1 MNIKERKR
9 LIGLLIGVY
18 REELFSFDSEKFNK
32 SNFCMNVCCVNTLK
46 KLEQGYICRNSIY
59 PEILQ
64 KFNLKFGFFKKV
76 DDAVEL
82 SLTSLYEAIEFYDID
97 AIMTISYKILRLLNR
112 LKNYVYYSEIHELI
126 TDVKNH
132 YLKNE
137 FITEH
142 KAKHYEKMLEIF
154 PSVYSDLY
162 KILIIERAALYATEN
177 CEAYTNSI
185 KKYNLIK
192 SDKPYMKLLIVKYF
206 SITNKFDC
214 MNEVLSDLEQ
224 TFLHAKNYIRLVDV
238 YNYYI
243 ILYTYINKSKRLDYI
258 EKMEGI
264 LENALVSDYK
274 IGETYSTL
282 ANIYHYEKEYQI
294 SLRYFKLMV
303 KHQKTFNLID
313 LLYMANCQ
321 SRLELNIN
329 IPPVENIEKYPVFA
343 QHMYF
348 FYANY
353 KALSLIEKQD
363 LIMEKILPFNKDKD
377 LAIVFQFELRK
388 LINETNCY
396 KKLYIY
402 DKVLEEMI

>member
-162 KILIIERAALYATEN
+162 KILL
-177 CEAYTNSI
+177 
-185 KKYNLIK
+185 
-192 SDKPYMKLLIVKYF
+192 
-206 SITNKFDC
+206 
-214 MNEVLSDLEQ
+214 
-224 TFLHAKNYIRLVDV
+224 
-238 YNYYI
+238 
-243 ILYTYINKSKRLDYI
+243 
-258 EKMEGI
+258 
-264 LENALVSDYK
+264 
-274 IGETYSTL
+274 
-282 ANIYHYEKEYQI
+282 
-294 SLRYFKLMV
+294 
-303 KHQKTFNLID
+303 
-313 LLYMANCQ
+313 
-321 SRLELNIN
+321 
-329 IPPVENIEKYPVFA
+329 
-343 QHMYF
+343 
-348 FYANY
+348 
-353 KALSLIEKQD
+353 
-363 LIMEKILPFNKDKD
+363 
-377 LAIVFQFELRK
+377 
-388 LINETNCY
+388 
-396 KKLYIY
+396 
-402 DKVLEEMI
+402 